1 MESMENA
8 NAEKHYKLLVVAIA
22 IGILGV
28 FIRFAG
34 DENSTYFS
42 TIANIALVNWYPYSF
57 KSCFAIMK

>member
-8 NAEKHYKLLVVAIA
+8 NAEKHYKLLVLAIA
-22 IGILGV
+22 IGIFGV

-42 TIANIALVNWYPYSF
+42 VIANIALLIGAVIAL
-57 KSCFAIMK
+57 KAVFAIMK

>member
-8 NAEKHYKLLVVAIA
+8 NAEKHYKLLVVAIV
-22 IGILGV
+22 IGIIGV

-42 TIANIALVNWYPYSF
+42 TIANIALVIGTLIAL
-57 KSCFAIMK
+57 KAVFAIMK